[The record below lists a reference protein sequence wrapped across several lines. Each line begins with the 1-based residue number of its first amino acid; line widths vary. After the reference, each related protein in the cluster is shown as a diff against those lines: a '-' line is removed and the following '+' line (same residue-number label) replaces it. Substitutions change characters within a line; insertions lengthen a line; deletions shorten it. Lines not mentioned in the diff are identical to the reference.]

1 VFRAAGGVGGGV
13 RAPAVGLAASIVV
26 VRFAFGGRLL
36 RLL

>member
-1 VFRAAGGVGGGV
+1 VCGGSLARSPGV
-13 RAPAVGLAASIVV
+13 LGLAASIVV